1 MTDLDGQA
9 AQIRLDLEEL
19 DDQIA
24 AGEIDPKT
32 GERLR
37 ATYFAELESLA
48 VTEREP
54 EPAGRSRTRLLIG
67 AAILVAGFA
76 TTIAVLGSSVEN
88 ADRGV
93 LQGVAAGDEF
103 NPEEY
108 SDETME
114 AVIAAN
120 VDDPEVAGQ
129 LPYMRFA
136 LAERYFERGQFQR
149 AFSHYEAILAAD
161 PPADLF
167 AGTMTRIAW
176 ITFVGNGEVDL
187 SLQVIDRAIEAAP
200 GSTEAL
206 YVKGQIL
213 WCGAGDAVGATELF
227 RRVLDSEEL
236 DDTTRVQV
244 EGDLALA
251 SQGEPCG

>member
-1 MTDLDGQA
+1 MTDLDSQV

-24 AGEIDPKT
+24 DGEIDPET
-32 GERLR
+32 GNRLR
-37 ATYFAELESLA
+37 ATYLAELESLS
-48 VTEREP
+48 EREP
-54 EPAGRSRTRLLIG
+54 APAARSRTRLLIG
-67 AAILVAGFA
+67 GAILVAGFA

-88 ADRGV
+88 ADSGA
-93 LQGVAAGDEF
+93 LQGIAASDDF
-103 NPEEY
+103 DPEEY

-120 VDDPEVAGQ
+120 ADDPQVAGQ

-136 LAERYFERGQFQR
+136 LAERYFERGEFQR
-149 AFSHYEAILAAD
+149 AFAHYEAILAAD

-187 SLQVIDRAIEAAP
+187 SLQVIDRAIEASP

-213 WCGAGDAVGATELF
+213 WCGAGDAVGATDLF
-227 RRVLDSEEL
+227 QRVLDSEQL
-236 DDTTRVQV
+236 DDTTRGQV
-244 EGDLALA
+244 EDDLALA
-251 SQGEPCG
+251 SQGEPCA